1 MAVLVTG
8 GAGYIGSHMVLA
20 LCDAGEKVIIIDN
33 LTTGFEWAIDSRATF
48 IKGNAGDVD
57 LVLKAIQEHDIN
69 EIIHFAGSIIV
80 PESVSDPLK
89 YYENN
94 TCVTRNLLQAALK
107 GDVQHFVF
115 SSTAAV
121 YGMVGIEPVDEDNS
135 LNPASPYGRSKLMSE
150 MMLADV
156 SAAHPLTFGALRYFN
171 VAGADPKGRSGQ
183 SSPNATHLI
192 KIATQTAL
200 GQRDHIDVYGSDYNT
215 PDGTC
220 VRDYIHVSDLINAHI
235 LLLKYLRDGGQSNI
249 MNCGYGQGYSV
260 NQVIDMVK
268 SVSGID
274 FNVRHV
280 DRRAGDPDA
289 IVAASKKLKSL
300 VGWQPEHDDL
310 EKIIKSAL
318 AWEKYLISRNT

>member
-8 GAGYIGSHMVLA
+8 GAGYIGSHMVLT

-33 LTTGFEWAIDSRATF
+33 LSTGFEWAADNRATF
-48 IKGNAGDVD
+48 VKGNAGDIEFVQ
-57 LVLKAIQEHDIN
+57 KIIKQHDVK
-69 EIIHFAGSIIV
+69 EIIHFAGSIVV
-80 PESVSDPLK
+80 PESVTNPLK

-94 TCVTRNLLQAALK
+94 TCVTRNLLEAAVK
-107 GDVQHFVF
+107 ARVKHFVF

-121 YGMVGIEPVDEDNS
+121 YGMVGIEPVGEENP

-150 MMLADV
+150 MMLADA
-156 SAAHPLTFGALRYFN
+156 SAAHPITFGVLRYFN

-235 LLLKYLRDGGQSNI
+235 LLLKYLRDGGQSDI

-268 SVSGID
+268 SVSGVD
-274 FNVRHV
+274 FNVCHV

-289 IVAASKKLKSL
+289 IVAASKKLKNL
-300 VGWQPEHDDL
+300 LGWQPEHDDL
-310 EKIIKSAL
+310 ENIIKSAL
-318 AWEKYLISRNT
+318 AWEKYLMLRKA